1 MATTD
6 ISPQVGLAKQIE
18 EATSALIQAGAE
30 VPRPSDSYAVLGSL
44 TRAQSE
50 LTRVFEQLAEW
61 HAGVEI
67 GVHHA
72 GDEAA
77 HESGNPSWARAE
89 QALREAVQH
98 SQAAA
103 SALGLAHTANGVA
116 SWFDELRSD
125 A

>member
-6 ISPQVGLAKQIE
+6 ISPQVGLANQIE

-44 TRAQSE
+44 TRVQSE

-89 QALREAVQH
+89 QALRVAVEH

-103 SALGLAHTANGVA
+103 SALGDAHTANGVA
-116 SWFDELRSD
+116 SWFDELRAD

>member
-1 MATTD
+1 MGTPD
-6 ISPQVGLAKQIE
+6 ISPQVKLATQLE
-18 EATSALIQAGAE
+18 NATAALIKAGAE

-77 HESGNPSWARAE
+77 HESGNTSWARAE
-89 QALREAVQH
+89 EALREAVEH

-103 SALGLAHTANGVA
+103 TALGAAHTANGVA
-116 SWFDELRSD
+116 SWYDELRDD